1 MEGIVVHS
9 FDETIESMKIY
20 LEQVDGTLI
29 LVGVC
34 DDTVLREHTVDT
46 LRKRLPPEITLRD
59 FRYDPE
65 HISLLEGALEAT
77 ATSNRRPAVS
87 VTGFEALSRDKRTE
101 AIRLLNWERGRFGL
115 TGIAVILWVN
125 RATLAEI
132 ATKSADFYSWRSG
145 TFIIEPPPGW
155 DALESTRR
163 SYLNALVAQNEFV
176 NLQGLAP
183 TRGRQIVQM
192 RMKDIFIPL
201 RAEQEVSTAAVRF
214 SEIEFSDSE
223 GPITV
228 KIAENAEGVL
238 VAQEKTGTHKAR
250 VVGDTLVIEGKTGT
264 QSISLRSV
272 RRSSGGVT
280 LEDMTPELWRAVE
293 HIPFPVRN
301 EMEIRRVDIAEVLQ
315 EHRAVVLGDPGVCR
329 CTFA

>member
-77 ATSNRRPAVS
+77 ATNNGQPAVS

-132 ATKSADFYSWRSG
+132 ATKSADLTACSARNGMKMSSMRIC
-145 TFIIEPPPGW
+145 TICPPRAGASPCRLTNSFW
-155 DALESTRR
+155 ATSALR
-163 SYLNALVAQNEFV
+163 
-176 NLQGLAP
+176 
-183 TRGRQIVQM
+183 
-192 RMKDIFIPL
+192 
-201 RAEQEVSTAAVRF
+201 
-214 SEIEFSDSE
+214 
-223 GPITV
+223 
-228 KIAENAEGVL
+228 
-238 VAQEKTGTHKAR
+238 
-250 VVGDTLVIEGKTGT
+250 
-264 QSISLRSV
+264 
-272 RRSSGGVT
+272 
-280 LEDMTPELWRAVE
+280 
-293 HIPFPVRN
+293 
-301 EMEIRRVDIAEVLQ
+301 
-315 EHRAVVLGDPGVCR
+315 
-329 CTFA
+329 